1 MRYAQYK
8 LEIRVLRINLERFT
22 NIAVGFEN
30 VSKTSTR
37 ESVDSIITLK
47 VAQSKEERVS
57 YPMSFDSAFTKEG
70 IRFIL
75 IFFGIWTGGKRLEK

>member
-8 LEIRVLRINLERFT
+8 LEISVLGINLERFT

-47 VAQSKEERVS
+47 VAQSSDNAKKVQL
-57 YPMSFDSAFTKEG
+57 SF
-70 IRFIL
+70 
-75 IFFGIWTGGKRLEK
+75 